1 MPDELDQRPVY
12 HRLQSAEDNE
22 LMERT
27 GKVGGR
33 PMRNIFASRFP
44 KVKAFRGPLPP
55 GYSGIEFTTPIPPDP
70 GTPPGLAY
78 WSAGTPGVEVIDQND
93 YVQIPVTILRRQD

>member
-1 MPDELDQRPVY
+1 VPDETHRRPVY
-12 HRLQSAEDNE
+12 HRIQSAEDNE

-33 PMRNIFASRFP
+33 PMRNITAGRFP
-44 KVKAFRGPLPP
+44 KVKAFYGPLPP
-55 GYSGIEFTTPIPPDP
+55 DQSGIEFTTPIPPDR
-70 GTPPGLAY
+70 GSPPAVAY
-78 WSAGTPGVEVIDQND
+78 WSADTPGVEVIDQND